1 MVRLNGVLKSDRTS
15 HAGKERGEARLSRA
29 LPYRA
34 ACVRRVRGLALVL
47 AIAAALVLLV
57 DSNTALFADYADG
70 VRTEQAMTLPEAVK
84 VWRKEAW
91 QRDDFLAQIRLGDLY
106 STAQSIGPGES
117 KNAGFFD
124 PVEAYVWYFLALR
137 SGHDYRFEDNGNAY
151 DTISNVRGNAQN
163 NAEQLFSSL
172 TFEQRLDARA
182 RILYILSSRGAE
194 GFLTL
199 GRIHASGWYGGGS
212 TTPSN
217 KPRVM
222 LCVRS
227 GWDHWYSG
235 WLWWFWANLTA
246 RPYPHLPVW
255 SWVLNVQDNWDRRL
269 PDYQCNGA
277 DIPPEPFDNYALSNP
292 SPSSGNGTITLSGN
306 STGGPSASNL
316 MGSSGPV
323 TQGGGSDAVGTVNV
337 GSGGP
342 PPPGDGSAYGS
353 GGGYSAGGYA
363 GGGYASGGYPGS
375 GYASGGYAGS
385 GYSGGYGF
393 RAVSSVFEPNDGE
406 ALTYFQVAASLGHP
420 LAGAYASNAR
430 KAIRYYNTD
439 GGRII
444 AEAER
449 RARYWIAPYEY
460 YPGITAKGKLHSD
473 ESLPLLDE
481 RLALR
486 RVRELP
492 LPAILEALDFRG
504 YGFRGRVCGPP
515 PVCLRRAVEQFQA
528 ALDFEPTGFLSPEQ
542 TVRLIQMAAVDG
554 DAIAQDRLGIM
565 YAKGIG
571 VPQNYVRAEKWFIK
585 SANQRY
591 PDALF
596 NLYILY
602 RVGPNGVEPDEAK
615 AGSYA
620 AQASAAGYLAARCEL
635 MDLLRQADAAGHD
648 RPVGARR

>member
-1 MVRLNGVLKSDRTS
+1 MVHRL
-15 HAGKERGEARLSRA
+15 
-29 LPYRA
+29 
-34 ACVRRVRGLALVL
+34 RGLAWALT
-47 AIAAALVLLV
+47 IATALILLV
-57 DSNTALFADYADG
+57 DSNTSLFADYADG
-70 VRTEQAMTLPEAVK
+70 VRTEQAMTLPDAVK

-106 STAQSIGPGES
+106 STTQSIGPGES

-137 SGHDYRFEDNGNAY
+137 QGHDYRADDNGNAF
-151 DTISNVRGNAQN
+151 DTLNTVRSNAQN
-163 NAEQLFSSL
+163 NVEQLFSNL

-199 GRIHASGWYGGGS
+199 GRIHASGWVGGG
-212 TTPSN
+212 TIAPSQ

-222 LCVRS
+222 LCMRS

-235 WLWWFWANLTA
+235 WLWWLWANLTGRA
-246 RPYPHLPVW
+246 YPHLPVW
-255 SWVLNVQDNWDRRL
+255 SWVLNVQENWDRRL
-269 PDYQCNGA
+269 SDDQCMGA
-277 DIPPEPFDNYALSNP
+277 DIPPEPLDNYALSP
-292 SPSSGNGTITLSGN
+292 ASSGNGTIAL
-306 STGGPSASNL
+306 GGSIPA
-316 MGSSGPV
+316 GSSSPGPQGAPGPQGGSDPVGTV
-323 TQGGGSDAVGTVNV
+323 TVGGGAPAGDSSGYGSAGTGYPGGNGGGGSYS
-337 GSGGP
+337 GSGY
-342 PPPGDGSAYGS
+342 PGGGYS
-353 GGGYSAGGYA
+353 GGGYS
-363 GGGYASGGYPGS
+363 GGGYSGGGYSSGGY
-375 GYASGGYAGS
+375 SGG
-385 GYSGGYGF
+385 GYSGGYGY
-393 RAVSSVFEPNDGE
+393 RPVPSVFEANDGE

-430 KAIRYYNTD
+430 NAIRYYTPD
-439 GGRII
+439 AGRII

-449 RARYWIAPYEY
+449 RARYWLAPYEY

-473 ESLPLLDE
+473 ESLPTLDE

-492 LPAILEALDFRG
+492 FPAILEALDFRG
-504 YGFRGRVCGPP
+504 YAFRGRACGPP
-515 PVCLRRAVEQFQA
+515 PICLRRATEQFQA
-528 ALDFEPTGFLSPEQ
+528 ALDLEPTGFLSPEQ

-585 SANQRY
+585 AANQRY

-602 RVGPNGVEPDEAK
+602 RVGPNGIEPDEAK

-620 AQASAAGYLAARCEL
+620 AQASAAGYQPAHCEL
-635 MDLLRQADAAGHD
+635 MDLLRQADSAGHD
-648 RPVGARR
+648 HGARR

>member
-1 MVRLNGVLKSDRTS
+1 MLT
-15 HAGKERGEARLSRA
+15 
-29 LPYRA
+29 
-34 ACVRRVRGLALVL
+34 
-47 AIAAALVLLV
+47 IATAFVLLV

-70 VRTEQAMTLPEAVK
+70 VRTEQAMTLPDAVK

-91 QRDDFLAQIRLGDLY
+91 QRDDFLTQIRLGDLY

-137 SGHDYRFEDNGNAY
+137 PGHDYRADDNGSAFDLIN
-151 DTISNVRGNAQN
+151 NVHGNAEN
-163 NAEQLFSSL
+163 NAEQLFANL

-199 GRIHASGWYGGGS
+199 GRIQASGWVGGG
-212 TTPSN
+212 TIAPTQ

-222 LCVRS
+222 LCMRS
-227 GWDHWYSG
+227 VWDHWYSG
-235 WLWWFWANLTA
+235 WLWWLWANLTNRA
-246 RPYPHLPVW
+246 YPHFPVW
-255 SWVLNVQDNWDRRL
+255 SWVLNVQENWDRRL
-269 PDYQCNGA
+269 PDYQCMGA
-277 DIPPEPFDNYALSNP
+277 DIPPEPLDNYAPESSPPNGGGNTSNGVAP
-292 SPSSGNGTITLSGN
+292 SGPMGAPGAMGGSSDAAGSVTVSGGAPPPASYGGNYGSSGAADPGGGGYSGNG
-306 STGGPSASNL
+306 
-316 MGSSGPV
+316 
-323 TQGGGSDAVGTVNV
+323 
-337 GSGGP
+337 
-342 PPPGDGSAYGS
+342 YS
-353 GGGYSAGGYA
+353 GGGY
-363 GGGYASGGYPGS
+363 P
-375 GYASGGYAGS
+375 
-385 GYSGGYGF
+385 SGGYGY
-393 RAVSSVFEPNDGE
+393 RPVPSVFEANDGE

-420 LAGAYASNAR
+420 LAGAYAANTR
-430 KAIRYYNTD
+430 NAIRYYTPD
-439 GGRII
+439 AGRII
-444 AEAER
+444 GEAER
-449 RARYWIAPYEY
+449 RARYWLAPYEY

-473 ESLPLLDE
+473 ESLPTLDE

-492 LPAILEALDFRG
+492 FPAILEALDFRG
-504 YGFRGRVCGPP
+504 YAFRGRACGPP
-515 PVCLRRAVEQFQA
+515 PLCLRRAVEQFQA
-528 ALDFEPTGFLSPEQ
+528 ALDLEPTGFLSPEQ

-585 SANQRY
+585 AANQRY
-591 PDALF
+591 PDALY

-602 RVGPNGVEPDEAK
+602 RVGPNGIEPDEAK

-620 AQASAAGYLAARCEL
+620 AQASAAGYQPAHCEL
-635 MDLLRQADAAGHD
+635 MDLLRQADSGG